1 MYAIHST
8 LLPPSAIH
16 HTLYLPH
23 FTPSTIYPLPRPST
37 STAQDIKVV
46 GNLVIGGLSDL
57 RVFEI
62 REELRPVIQDEPSIK
77 DEDHTMGGTESGA
90 MVDGQEL
97 GDSFFDTGPSQ
108 VRLHI
113 YASVYSPYAI
123 VTDIVRE
130 RHWNIKHIG
139 HFIISQLIKPMELL
153 LDLLLFGLSIVG

>member
-16 HTLYLPH
+16 HTLFLPH

-46 GNLVIGGLSDL
+46 GNLIVGGLSDL

-62 REELRPVIQDEPSIK
+62 REELRPVIAATAGE
-77 DEDHTMGGTESGA
+77 EDDAMGEVKREAST

-97 GDSFFDTGPSQ
+97 GDSFFDTGPSH
-108 VRLHI
+108 VRLYTYLPKSAFHQMH
-113 YASVYSPYAI
+113 
-123 VTDIVRE
+123 T
-130 RHWNIKHIG
+130 
-139 HFIISQLIKPMELL
+139 ISLARYKY
-153 LDLLLFGLSIVG
+153 